1 MTQQQQYAPKKKPD
15 SLLVK
20 ILEWQSLDPPR
31 PSKFMATSDG
41 DAIELTV
48 WQDDKDQADIRAY
61 LSGIDP
67 RSFAGSTMLATVQTP
82 GKEYGGTM
90 QYKLIGLKATGGDQ
104 PAAPVPTAPAPAQ
117 ASAPAA
123 PSPDWADYVPTTRQ
137 EIGMSVGQ
145 SKNVGGPMIAAYITA
160 NKGKLPDAEW
170 LYQAAATVNTFSAA
184 LLSGVRL
191 EVVEEP
197 EPEEPEVEESLG
209 VVSVDEVQHGN

>member
-1 MTQQQQYAPKKKPD
+1 MTQQYAPKKKPD
-15 SLLVK
+15 ALLVK

-41 DAIELTV
+41 DAIELPV
-48 WQDDKDQADIRAY
+48 WQDDKAQVDIRAY
-61 LSGIDP
+61 LSGIAP
-67 RSFAGSTMLATVQTP
+67 RSHAGSTMLATVQTP
-82 GKEYGGTM
+82 GKDYAGTM
-90 QYKLIGLKATGGDQ
+90 QYKLTGLKATGGDQ
-104 PAAPVPTAPAPAQ
+104 PPAPAPAQ
-117 ASAPAA
+117 ADAPAA
-123 PSPDWADYVPTTRQ
+123 PSPDWSDYVPTTRQ
-137 EIGMSVGQ
+137 EIGLSVGQ

>member
-1 MTQQQQYAPKKKPD
+1 MTQQYAPKKKPD
-15 SLLVK
+15 ALLVK

-48 WQDDKDQADIRAY
+48 WQDDKAQVDIRAY

-67 RSFAGSTMLATVQTP
+67 RSLAGSTMLATVQTP
-82 GKEYGGTM
+82 GKDYAGTM
-90 QYKLIGLKATGGDQ
+90 QYKLTGLKATGGDQ
-104 PAAPVPTAPAPAQ
+104 PPAPAPAQ
-117 ASAPAA
+117 ADAPAA
-123 PSPDWADYVPTTRQ
+123 PSPDWSDYVPTTRQ
-137 EIGMSVGQ
+137 EIGLSVGQ
-145 SKNVGGPMIAAYITA
+145 SKSVGGPMIAAYITA

>member
-1 MTQQQQYAPKKKPD
+1 MTQQYAPKKKPD
-15 SLLVK
+15 ALLVK

-48 WQDDKDQADIRAY
+48 WQDDKAQVDIRAY

-67 RSFAGSTMLATVQTP
+67 RSLAGSTMLATVQTP
-82 GKEYGGTM
+82 GKDYAGTM
-90 QYKLIGLKATGGDQ
+90 QYKLTGLKATGGDQ
-104 PAAPVPTAPAPAQ
+104 PPAPAPAQ
-117 ASAPAA
+117 ADAPAA
-123 PSPDWADYVPTTRQ
+123 PSPDWSDYVPTTRQ
-137 EIGMSVGQ
+137 EIGLSVGQ

-191 EVVEEP
+191 EVVEES

>member
-1 MTQQQQYAPKKKPD
+1 MTQQYAPKKKPD
-15 SLLVK
+15 ALLVQ
-20 ILEWQSLDPPR
+20 ILERKTPPPHSTR
-31 PSKFMATSDG
+31 PAKFIAISDG
-41 DAIELTV
+41 DTVELTV
-48 WQDDKDQADIRAY
+48 WQDDKDQQDIRDY

-67 RSFAGSTMLATVQTP
+67 QSLAGSTMLAMVRTP
-82 GKEYGGTM
+82 GTEFGGTM
-90 QYKLIGLKATGGDQ
+90 QYKLTGLKATGGDQ
-104 PAAPVPTAPAPAQ
+104 PPAPAPAQ
-117 ASAPAA
+117 ADAPAA

-170 LYQAAATVNTFSAA
+170 WYQAAATVNTFSAA

-197 EPEEPEVEESLG
+197 EPEEPEVEEALG